1 MTSIYELNDDV
12 ESQPQNTAEELDDPT
27 NDNEPQNPAEDPNEP
42 DDPMEDPDYLQSQA
56 EGD

>member
-1 MTSIYELNDDV
+1 MTSIY
-12 ESQPQNTAEELDDPT
+12 DPT

>member
-1 MTSIYELNDDV
+1 MTSIY
-12 ESQPQNTAEELDDPT
+12 DPT
-27 NDNEPQNPAEDPNEP
+27 NDNEPQDTAEDPNEP